1 MNEELKD
8 QKVSPE
14 QEAETTQQEENVG
27 GEAQNQTE
35 AQAEGK
41 DAGTQT
47 ASEADADK
55 TPEDLDTAMEII
67 ANLQLAMREK
77 DRKLSEEQDINMRL
91 QADFVNFRKRKEK
104 ETRDTVR
111 FANEDLLITL
121 LPILDN
127 FDRTLSA
134 IEKTD
139 NLTAIK
145 EGITLVSNSMK
156 KQLGKIGLEILETK
170 GKPFDS
176 AIHEAIATV
185 PAPAE
190 DQQGIIIDEIERGY
204 KLKDKVIR
212 FAKVVVG
219 E

>member
-27 GEAQNQTE
+27 GEAHNQTE

-47 ASEADADK
+47 ASEADVDK

-156 KQLGKIGLEILETK
+156 KQLGKIGLEILDTK

>member
-27 GEAQNQTE
+27 GEAHNQTE

-47 ASEADADK
+47 ASEADVDK

-156 KQLGKIGLEILETK
+156 KQLGKIGLEILDTK

-176 AIHEAIATV
+176 AIHEAIATI

-190 DQQGIIIDEIERGY
+190 DQQGIIIDEIEKGY

>member
-8 QKVSPE
+8 QKVSPD

-27 GEAQNQTE
+27 GESQNHTE
-35 AQAEGK
+35 AQVE
-41 DAGTQT
+41 
-47 ASEADADK
+47 EADAGAKAAPEEDTNE
-55 TPEDLDTAMEII
+55 TPEDLDKAMEII
-67 ANLQLAMREK
+67 ANLQLALREK

-111 FANEDLLITL
+111 FANEDLLVTL

-139 NLTAIK
+139 NLTAVK

-176 AIHEAIATV
+176 AIHEAIATI

-190 DQQGIIIDEIERGY
+190 DQQGIIIDEIEKGY

>member
-14 QEAETTQQEENVG
+14 QEAETKQQEENVG
-27 GEAQNQTE
+27 EESQNHTE
-35 AQAEGK
+35 AQAESK
-41 DAGTQT
+41 DAGTQAT
-47 ASEADADK
+47 SEADVNQ

-67 ANLQLAMREK
+67 ANLQLAIREK

-111 FANEDLLITL
+111 FANEDLLVTL

-139 NLTAIK
+139 NLTAVK
-145 EGITLVSNSMK
+145 DGINLVSNSMI
-156 KQLGKIGLEILETK
+156 KQLKKIGLEPIESK
-170 GKPFDS
+170 GKAFDLNL
-176 AIHEAIATV
+176 HEAITSIPVEEEEKKGTV
-185 PAPAE
+185 
-190 DQQGIIIDEIERGY
+190 IDVVEKGY

-212 FAKVVVG
+212 FSKVVIG

>member
-27 GEAQNQTE
+27 GKAHNQTE

-47 ASEADADK
+47 ASEADVDK

-156 KQLGKIGLEILETK
+156 KQLGKIGLEILDTK

-176 AIHEAIATV
+176 AIHEAIATI

-190 DQQGIIIDEIERGY
+190 DQQGIIIDEIEKGY